1 MLLGPPGLTTRSKKI
16 IVAKGITT
24 SNKKLQKKK
33 KKKKKSTAKWS
44 KARNRCIL
52 DLRPFLAG
60 SVATTDF
67 AVQAVPF
74 FPLLIYLVTGASL
87 VVTGA
92 LLVVTKSLL
101 I

>member
-24 SNKKLQKKK
+24 SNKKLQKK

>member
-24 SNKKLQKKK
+24 SNKKLQK